1 MISLFA
7 LTALAAPILSPENP
21 AMQHLGEGLL
31 GPTTLHPLGQ
41 DRLGRDILSRILYGG
56 RISIMVGLVT
66 GGLSL
71 VLGTVVGSVSGYV
84 GGWTDELLMR
94 VVDVFLAFPG
104 ILLAIA
110 LTAVLGPSIRD
121 VIISLSAMGW
131 VGYARITRGQILTL
145 REREYVQ
152 AAKSMG
158 AGPGRIIFQHLLPNA
173 MAPLVVEATF
183 GMAGAILTE
192 AGLSF
197 LGLGVQPPTP
207 SWGSMLSEGRPY
219 LLIAPHLTVFP
230 GMALALLI
238 LSLNFLGD
246 GLRDLFDVRQGF
258 RQ

>member
-1 MISLFA
+1 
-7 LTALAAPILSPENP
+7 
-21 AMQHLGEGLL
+21 
-31 GPTTLHPLGQ
+31 
-41 DRLGRDILSRILYGG
+41 
-56 RISIMVGLVT
+56 
-66 GGLSL
+66 
-71 VLGTVVGSVSGYV
+71 
-84 GGWTDELLMR
+84 